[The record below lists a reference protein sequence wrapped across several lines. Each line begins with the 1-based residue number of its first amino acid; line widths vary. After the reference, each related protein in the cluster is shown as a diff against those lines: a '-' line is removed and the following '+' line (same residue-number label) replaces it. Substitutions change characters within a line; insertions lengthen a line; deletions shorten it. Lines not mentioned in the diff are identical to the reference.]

1 MVDSIRTDCL
11 YSGETIRNG
20 TIGDDGQWN
29 IELQDSDL
37 NGIVQPNSDGAFV
50 YNYNKTDNSGYYI
63 SATLVLRQ
71 PTVCAYYDNSDTT
84 AGPHHYGN
92 CSTISINISN
102 GDHVFSY
109 GEDQNNLIN
118 VTDNYS
124 VKYNTTI
131 MTTENG
137 SYTFI
142 LKWDDSWN
150 LTFDGLQRID
160 LTSSDDRVSN
170 VNASFTA
177 DLEANTYY
185 PTSIEF
191 QKYTGNSILQLY
203 WIRPGQSTEEIVPQE
218 NLWFDHYYGGKR
230 LDLNVTCPAG
240 YSLGEVEGEIFCH
253 KTWGDG
259 FRIEDEQW
267 DDSNTNNGDGCNSNW
282 VVEEGFICTGGSAIV
297 SDKWIRCPVGYKS
310 YNKFSQCKPENDKFT
325 IIFYFTIVIFWIGM
339 IKYFIKDYIRVYKLD
354 KQNKYNRYLMQDEQ
368 QDEQMNNR
376 IIENMKDKNHIE
388 FHR

>member
-1 MVDSIRTDCL
+1 M
-11 YSGETIRNG
+11 
-20 TIGDDGQWN
+20 
-29 IELQDSDL
+29 
-37 NGIVQPNSDGAFV
+37 
-50 YNYNKTDNSGYYI
+50 
-63 SATLVLRQ
+63 VLRQ
-71 PTVCAYYDNSDTT
+71 HTVCAYYDNSNAT

-92 CSTISINISN
+92 CKTIDLNIPS
-102 GDHVFSY
+102 GIPVFPY
-109 GEDQNNLIN
+109 GENLDIY

-150 LTFDGLQRID
+150 LTFNGLQRID
-160 LTSSDDRVSN
+160 LTSSDDRVSDI
-170 VNASFTA
+170 NASFTA

-191 QKYTGNSILQLY
+191 QKYTGNSVLQLY

-218 NLWFDHYYGGKR
+218 NLWFDHYYGGQK
-230 LDLNVTCPAG
+230 LEFNVTCPAG
-240 YSLGEVEGEIFCH
+240 YSLREVEGETLCH

-267 DDSNTNNGDGCNSNW
+267 DDSNINNGDGCNSNW
-282 VVEEGFICTGGSAIV
+282 VVEEGFICTGGNDTV

-310 YNKFSQCKPENDKFT
+310 FRYYENTDYVECIPETNRFDT
-325 IIFYFTIVIFWIGM
+325 IFYFILIVLGIGM
-339 IKYFIKDYIRVYKLD
+339 IKYFMKDFIRVYKLD
-354 KQNKYNRYLMQDEQ
+354 KKNRRERQEIQDIYEQ
-368 QDEQMNNR
+368 E
-376 IIENMKDKNHIE
+376 ENMFEDENFQKDKEMDNKKNEIKKDTNHIQ
-388 FHR
+388 FYR